1 MGKKPR
7 SRPKKMQAD
16 LKRNKSLTFWV
27 MESEYHLLEKNALD
41 AGRRL
46 STYLREMTL
55 KGTVM
60 ARMTEEEKELF
71 RAAVAMSNDLH
82 QLLELARE
90 QGMEHALISLEAG
103 RNAID
108 NLLNKIKL

>member
-1 MGKKPR
+1 MKPEH
-7 SRPKKMQAD
+7 D
-16 LKRNKSLTFWV
+16 LLKT
-27 MESEYHLLEKNALD
+27 NALD
-41 AGRRL
+41 AGIRF
-46 STYLREMTL
+46 STYLREMAL
-55 KGTVM
+55 KGTVT

-82 QLLELARE
+82 QLLKLARE
-90 QGMEHALISLEAG
+90 QGMDHALNSFEAS